1 MTIMHTTRSLVF
13 SLLALHAAA
22 AQACYSAPA
31 SQLIGI
37 AEQLGQATNVAVAQV
52 IAATP
57 LDSRVVEY
65 RFLVLEQ
72 LVGPPQKVFTVTGH
86 APGPFD
92 KDTSFNDHA
101 DFAFWA
107 RGGGRTMNDSDCH
120 IHPTFGVGSTYL
132 VFLDMPPT
140 WRSFE
145 KLDLFGSI
153 VNHEDKWLAYVRAW
167 LGRDT
172 ATAPD
177 GAPAYERIGRFLYGY
192 QRIVGAAGIDRKTLV
207 AEHAPAE
214 LLLRA
219 GRLMDE
225 FERMTDRLGQN
236 HAAVPDAQ
244 LDATLREAGE
254 VAAAV
259 DAWRRSAGH

>member
-1 MTIMHTTRSLVF
+1 
-13 SLLALHAAA
+13 
-22 AQACYSAPA
+22 
-31 SQLIGI
+31 
-37 AEQLGQATNVAVAQV
+37 
-52 IAATP
+52 
-57 LDSRVVEY
+57 
-65 RFLVLEQ
+65 
-72 LVGPPQKVFTVTGH
+72 
-86 APGPFD
+86 
-92 KDTSFNDHA
+92 
-101 DFAFWA
+101 
-107 RGGGRTMNDSDCH
+107 MNDSDCV
-120 IHPTFGVGSTYL
+120 IHPSFVVGNTYL

-145 KLDLFGSI
+145 KLDMFGSI
-153 VNHEDKWLAYVRAW
+153 VNHDDKWLAHVKAW

-172 ATAPD
+172 AKTQDGVPD
-177 GAPAYERIGRFLYGY
+177 YERIGRFLYGY
-192 QRIVGAAGIDRKTLV
+192 QRIMARAAIDRKTLV
-207 AEHAPAE
+207 AQHAPAE

-225 FERMTDRLGQN
+225 FERITDRLGQN